1 MFKLQKW
8 RKKVSGQ
15 STKHL
20 PELFDPEVTGKSW
33 DWCTLGGD
41 IPPNFKERK
50 GLCGKMLG
58 L

>member
-8 RKKVSGQ
+8 RKKASGQ

-33 DWCTLGGD
+33 DWCTSGGVFPL
-41 IPPNFKERK
+41 ILKKEK
-50 GLCGKMLG
+50 GFAAKC
-58 L
+58 